1 MFLTFFLF
9 LLPAIVTTL
18 GVPQLP
24 EGWGNDRVLTFM
36 RFMWAHWRSQ
46 EPNSQANGDS
56 RGPAPPS
63 TVAASAKKAFV
74 SLSETEEA
82 KLLFQAELNEP
93 EASPVL
99 PADAAILVRS
109 VSGQNLQIPSWDD
122 ALKSIHD
129 NALFNGDDDGDWSS
143 ETGDSLDHTSYTDST
158 SGLLNNI
165 QSVNPERRNKN
176 LLWLRKHYQ
185 SLNEVGGL
193 VFNNAD
199 LWQLHQYFFSPVYNS
214 SEDGDGSV
222 KDDPDTSDKEESE
235 PPSGPSDS
243 ASETTNAP
251 PPPSEKINAPPPT
264 PVASSKHSNL
274 GRAISFQTLGDAVAA
289 AAVGINSSGPNKR
302 RSLEETPAGQEPCA
316 KRAKNLI
323 PRIAY
328 YPRIREKLESLGAK
342 PSAQTLSLLRQL
354 KYIESVIMLTG
365 KTIYAEQED
374 EEADEG
380 PSLTDVEMILLDLL

>member
-1 MFLTFFLF
+1 MYFMFLIFFLF
-9 LLPAIVTTL
+9 IPPAITPTL

-24 EGWGNDRVLTFM
+24 EDWGNDRVLTFM

-46 EPNSQANGDS
+46 DPDSQANGDAPQGDS

-63 TVAASAKKAFV
+63 TVATSAKKAFL
-74 SLSETEEA
+74 SLSESEDA
-82 KLLFQAELNEP
+82 KLRFQAELIEP

-99 PADAAILVRS
+99 PVEAAILVRS

-122 ALKSIHD
+122 ALKSIH
-129 NALFNGDDDGDWSS
+129 NNGLFDGDWSS
-143 ETGDSLDHTSYTDST
+143 DTDSLDCTSYAYS
-158 SGLLNNI
+158 SQGSLNDIQNI
-165 QSVNPERRNKN
+165 SPERRNKN
-176 LLWLRKHYQ
+176 LLWLRQHFQ

-214 SEDGDGSV
+214 SDDGDASV
-222 KDDPDTSDKEESE
+222 KDDLDTSDKEENE
-235 PPSGPSDS
+235 PPSPPSDS

-251 PPPSEKINAPPPT
+251 PPT
-264 PVASSKHSNL
+264 PVIPSKRSKL
-274 GRAISFQTLGDAVAA
+274 GRAISFQTLGAAVAA

-302 RSLEETPAGQEPCA
+302 RSDEETPTGQEPCA
-316 KRAKNLI
+316 KRAKNLKS
-323 PRIAY
+323 RIAY
-328 YPRIREKLESLGAK
+328 YPRIREQLESLGAK

-354 KYIESVIMLTG
+354 KYIESVMLKG
-365 KTIYAEQED
+365 KNCIYSEQED

-380 PSLTDVEMILLDLL
+380 PNSMDVEMILLDLL